1 MKPVPRKRSNK
12 KKSDTAKPAAKAQ
25 EAKAGAQ
32 ADIPV
37 WQTRLLETLKP
48 LRQALRRQHVQL
60 GPVLRDPLPNFS
72 FDFLP
77 KKKKKQ
83 KKSAPV
89 GRPPEYDVKAICKIA
104 EDYMKDNGVPDK
116 LAWLC
121 EKVGDRAEGHLKL
134 PERSRLNQILSPV
147 WNDAKKKAKK
157 V

>member
-1 MKPVPRKRSNK
+1 VPRKRSNK

-48 LRQALRRQHVQL
+48 LRQALRQGRQRL
-60 GPVLRDPLPNFS
+60 EFPSMLPRSPLLDMPI
-72 FDFLP
+72 DFLP
-77 KKKKKQ
+77 KKKKR

-89 GRPPEYDVKAICKIA
+89 GRPHEYNVPAICKIA
-104 EDYMKDNGVPDK
+104 EDYMKDHGVPDK

-121 EKVGDRAEGHLKL
+121 EKVRDRAEGHLKL
-134 PERSRLNQILSPV
+134 PERARLNQILSPV
-147 WNDAKKKAKK
+147 WKRAKKK